1 MYILPFPTKNIIA
14 EVKAMTSKELL
25 YIDAALGHEQYF
37 QTKCNEVINQLQDR
51 ELKTAVQQMQ
61 QTHQQIYQNFFS
73 LLG

>member
-1 MYILPFPTKNIIA
+1 MNILPTASKNIIA
-14 EVKAMTSKELL
+14 EVKTMTSKELL
-25 YIDAALGHEQYF
+25 YIDDALGHEQYF
-37 QTKCNEVINQLQDR
+37 QTKCNEVIDQLQDR